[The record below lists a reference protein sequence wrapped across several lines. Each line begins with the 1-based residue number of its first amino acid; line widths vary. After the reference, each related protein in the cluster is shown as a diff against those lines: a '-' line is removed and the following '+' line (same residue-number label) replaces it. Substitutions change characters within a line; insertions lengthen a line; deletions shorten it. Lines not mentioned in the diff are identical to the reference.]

1 MMNKGGFAVD
11 EKKVMIVE
19 GKADRQRLL
28 PILAEPFEIIC
39 TNGTISAYH
48 LEELLEPYE
57 DSELYVFL
65 DADEDGEKTRQLFKR
80 DYPSA
85 IHLYTERVYKEVETT
100 PRRVLA
106 TILSAQY
113 IKIHKNFL
121 M

>member
-1 MMNKGGFAVD
+1 MD

-57 DSELYVFL
+57 DSELFVFL

-80 DYPSA
+80 AYPSA
-85 IHLYTERVYKEVETT
+85 IHLYTEKVYKEVETT
-100 PRRVLA
+100 PRSVLA
-106 TILSAQY
+106 AILSEEF
-113 IKIHKNFL
+113 IKINSDFL